1 MNELKRLYQDTIRR
15 HAAQPVGLGEDIGET
30 HRHELFNAQCGD
42 RIDIKLRLAGETI
55 EAAAFDGE
63 GCAICMASASL
74 LCTHLPGHERAAA
87 RRLHEDLLALLAG
100 DEAADTSGPLAP
112 LSGVRP
118 FPTRVR
124 CAMLPWVAAQRALER
139 DSGPA

>member
-1 MNELKRLYQDTIRR
+1 MNDLKRLYQDTIRR
-15 HAAQPVGLGEDIGET
+15 HAAEPVGFGKDIAET

-42 RIDIKLRLAGETI
+42 RVDIKLRLAGETI

-63 GCAICMASASL
+63 GCAICMASSSL
-74 LCTHLPGHERAAA
+74 LCTHLPGLERAAA

-100 DEAADTSGPLAP
+100 DDAADTAGPLAP
-112 LSGVRP
+112 LSGVSSYP
-118 FPTRVR
+118 SRVR
-124 CAMLPWVAAQRALER
+124 CATLPWLAAQRALER